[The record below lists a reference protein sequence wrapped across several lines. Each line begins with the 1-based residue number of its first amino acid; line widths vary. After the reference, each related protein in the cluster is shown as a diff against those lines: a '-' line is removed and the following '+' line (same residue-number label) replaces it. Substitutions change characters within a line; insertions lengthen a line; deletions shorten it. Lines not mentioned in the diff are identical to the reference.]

1 MELVIKGKNIE
12 ITDSLRDYAA
22 KKLGRIT
29 KSASDSVQSA
39 HVELTVIK
47 NPSVAENQV
56 VEVTLFANGNV
67 IRGEEASDSMYASI
81 DLVSDKIERQLKRYK
96 KRLEDRRHHRTK
108 TSMAVVTEEEAA
120 EITTEEEA
128 PQIVKA
134 RDYELKP
141 LAPEDAAY
149 HLDLSGKDFL
159 VFLNRNTDQVSVIY
173 HRRDGNY
180 GLIEPNVG

>member
-12 ITDSLRDYAA
+12 ITESLRDYAA

-29 KSASDSVQSA
+29 KTADSVQSA

-81 DLVSDKIERQLKRYK
+81 DLVS
-96 KRLEDRRHHRTK
+96 
-108 TSMAVVTEEEAA
+108 
-120 EITTEEEA
+120 
-128 PQIVKA
+128 
-134 RDYELKP
+134 
-141 LAPEDAAY
+141 
-149 HLDLSGKDFL
+149 
-159 VFLNRNTDQVSVIY
+159 
-173 HRRDGNY
+173 
-180 GLIEPNVG
+180 

>member
-1 MELVIKGKNIE
+1 MELVIKGKNID
-12 ITDSLRDYAA
+12 ITESLRDYAA

-29 KSASDSVQSA
+29 KNTDGIQSA

-96 KRLEDRRHHRTK
+96 QRLEDRRHNRQK
-108 TSMAVVTEEEAA
+108 TSMAVVTEEQAT
-120 EITTEEEA
+120 EITTDEEA
-128 PQIVKA
+128 PQIVKI
-134 RDYELKP
+134 RNYELKP
-141 LAPEDAAY
+141 MAPEDAAY
-149 HLDLSGKDFL
+149 QLDISGNDFL
-159 VFLNRNTDQVSVIY
+159 VFFNRNTDAVSVIY

-180 GLIEPNVG
+180 GLIEPRIG